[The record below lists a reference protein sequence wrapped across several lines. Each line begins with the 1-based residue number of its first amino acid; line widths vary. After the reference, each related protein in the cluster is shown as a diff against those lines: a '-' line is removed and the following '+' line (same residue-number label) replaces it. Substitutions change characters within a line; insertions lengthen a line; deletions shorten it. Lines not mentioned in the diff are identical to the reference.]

1 MEEKVYKIEED
12 GQTYEFTE
20 KDLDYAFGFAL
31 GVIKDS
37 LPEAKRMM
45 GDRYTAEIDA
55 EVQTALDAFIISA
68 LREKVKVYLSLKR
81 RLQNIDPQNALSTAF
96 SIGSM
101 ANGTSFYCED
111 LSRVIT
117 NKIIELGVPIRKPV
131 IGRDFNKG
139 FR

>member
-1 MEEKVYKIEED
+1 MEAKVYKIEED
-12 GQTYEFTE
+12 GQTFEFTE

-55 EVQTALDAFIISA
+55 KVQSVLDAFIISA
-68 LREKVKVYLSLKR
+68 LREKVKVYLSMR
-81 RLQNIDPQNALSTAF
+81 GRLQNIDPKNALSTAF

-101 ANGTSFYCED
+101 ANGTTSYCRS
-111 LSRVIT
+111 LSYSVTNQIT
-117 NKIIELGVPIRKPV
+117 ELGVPIRKPYF
-131 IGRDFNKG
+131 GREFG
-139 FR
+139 F